1 MPAGRSE
8 SGSRG
13 RGLIT
18 PLSGGS
24 GGYARPALRPVL
36 RGNSLDLGTGQM
48 RVTPDDAGSHMWTA
62 PGLQDLAQRTDRSDC
77 DHMSGLLSRSH
88 MTAAKMGAA
97 TRVPNRKATFAEGHW
112 DSRSVSRLGIESITP
127 SAPSRAS
134 FGLNSR
140 APVRLPVKMLCGD
153 TRRLCRCPMIAVV
166 GLAADHQ
173 LPGDPR
179 RLVGERHGRKLR
191 RLALDERHEP
201 GRGVAPRL
209 ADLLDYRGGTAHQGA
224 AQCLITSA
232 RDDPEPLLAGGGVVL
247 RG

>member
-88 MTAAKMGAA
+88 MTAAKMG
-97 TRVPNRKATFAEGHW
+97 G
-112 DSRSVSRLGIESITP
+112 RL
-127 SAPSRAS
+127 
-134 FGLNSR
+134 
-140 APVRLPVKMLCGD
+140 
-153 TRRLCRCPMIAVV
+153 
-166 GLAADHQ
+166 H
-173 LPGDPR
+173 
-179 RLVGERHGRKLR
+179 
-191 RLALDERHEP
+191 RHEP
-201 GRGVAPRL
+201 HARP
-209 ADLLDYRGGTAHQGA
+209 AHGFTDGA
-224 AQCLITSA
+224 
-232 RDDPEPLLAGGGVVL
+232 R
-247 RG
+247 